1 MAVRKT
7 TDARN
12 IGPINSQPSSAPVAS
27 PVHHVPPIDDGGVH
41 PLMIQSLPAQASG
54 ADVYARPS
62 FLWARIRARSVTCW
76 KTSTGP

>member
-54 ADVYARPS
+54 ADVYARQFYRGSRVP
-62 FLWARIRARSVTCW
+62 FRRYLPLN
-76 KTSTGP
+76 GL